1 MNYPLHLAQQLLT
14 FSNVSSEQVS
24 HTPVF
29 HNRPAFL
36 SYAAWVTCKE
46 VQRENQV

>member
-14 FSNVSSEQVS
+14 SSNVSSEQVS

-29 HNRPAFL
+29 NRPAFL
-36 SYAAWVTCKE
+36 SYAAWVTRKE